1 MGALESVA
9 RVIFPDLPV
18 GTGLGRVLWAYTD
31 AIEASAVYLVQL
43 SPLIVPLLLGIAI
56 QVRALFHTVN
66 VLCRTASDC
75 FLQENDVVVSQNAIS
90 QACIHHP

>member
-1 MGALESVA
+1 MGALESA
-9 RVIFPDLPV
+9 ACVIFPDLPV

-56 QVRALFHTVN
+56 QVRALFHTVS
-66 VLCRTASDC
+66 VLCRTASDR
-75 FLQENDVVVSQNAIS
+75 FLQVNGVVVFQNATS
-90 QACIHHP
+90 QACVQHP